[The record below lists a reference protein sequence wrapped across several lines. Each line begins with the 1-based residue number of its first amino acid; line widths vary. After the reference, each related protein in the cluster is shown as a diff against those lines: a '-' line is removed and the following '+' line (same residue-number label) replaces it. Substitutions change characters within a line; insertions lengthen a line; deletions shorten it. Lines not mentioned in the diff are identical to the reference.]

1 MGYQRRNRKSKPLK
15 KTSTRDIA
23 KRALAKAKEL
33 DKEAECKWYDQYV
46 DSRRLRLCRDVV
58 PGSVLNLTN
67 IPPLSATTFSG
78 TPPAANTVIQS
89 YSKREGA
96 KIHISGVYGNVQFY
110 WPAIQDSST
119 LRYPP
124 FAEIQWCVVKQ
135 KKSPAAV
142 DPVAG
147 GGALLEFPVPSDVY
161 QSDQDIPLATQSA
174 QPLGTMLF
182 KSMRNGHNYKV
193 LAEGRFTL
201 PAPLATNLHAGELVQ
216 AAVGTSM
223 GEIPNMASE
232 TAVPDTKPTQ
242 MSNNVVK
249 RIKFRL
255 HPNCK
260 TRYLPTEQGNDTPD
274 SDQYVMPLENGIY
287 FMAWTDTGTSALGRW
302 IRPAGA
308 TWNYEGPLM
317 TANFR
322 TRFTDS

>member
-1 MGYQRRNRKSKPLK
+1 MGYGYKNRKSKKPLK

-33 DKEAECKWYDQYV
+33 DKESECKWYDQFL
-46 DSRRLRLCRDVV
+46 DTRRLRLCRDVV
-58 PGSVLNLTN
+58 PGSVINLTN
-67 IPPLSATTFSG
+67 VPPLTATTFSG
-78 TPPAANTVIQS
+78 TPPAAQTVIQS

-135 KKSPAAV
+135 KKSPLAV
-142 DPVAG
+142 DVTVSSPD
-147 GGALLEFPVPSDVY
+147 FPIPSDVY
-161 QSDQDIPLATQSA
+161 QDDDDIPLATQGS

-201 PAPLATNLHAGELVQ
+201 PAPLATNINSGELVQ

-232 TAVPDTKPTQ
+232 TAAPETKPTQ

-249 RIKFRL
+249 RVKFRL

-260 TRYLPTEQGNDTPD
+260 TRYEPTEQGSDEGDTNK
-274 SDQYVMPLENGIY
+274 YTMPLENGIY